1 MAAERRTDRRTH
13 SQQSTCHAFTDV
25 VVGIAS
31 QIQLNAARIP
41 DTEALTCS
49 TAEVRDNRIGS

>member
-1 MAAERRTDRRTH
+1 MAAERRTDRRTYR
-13 SQQSTCHAFTDV
+13 QQSACHAFTDV
-25 VVGIAS
+25 VVGIAR

-41 DTEALTCS
+41 DAEALTRS